1 MASVAVVTDS
11 TVCLSTELMSS
22 LGIESVP
29 LRFFLNGR
37 TYLDGLEITADEI
50 YRLLP
55 QARTLPT
62 TSAPTPSDYYAA
74 YERAAASHSAILVV
88 TITRKFS
95 AMYQSALTAAETA
108 RRSLA
113 GVSIEVLDSHTTA
126 GAQGLV
132 VLAAARAAQRGADLP
147 AVVRAASDVMA
158 RVDLIAYLGTL
169 YYLAKSGRVPMAL
182 HWANSVVRV
191 NPLFRVGPMSGE
203 ARTVR
208 IARGR
213 AGAERQLLEIVGAE
227 AGTSPLHGIVFH
239 SYCPDEAGRLKRR
252 VESSFHC
259 VELLVSDFTPA
270 MGVHTGPGVLGLA
283 YYVDR

>member
-1 MASVAVVTDS
+1 MAGVAVVTDS
-11 TVCLSTELMSS
+11 TVCLSPELTSS

-29 LRFFLNGR
+29 LRFFLDGR

-55 QARTLPT
+55 EARTLPT

-74 YERAAASHSAILVV
+74 YQRAAASHSAILVI

-95 AMYQSALTAAETA
+95 AMYQSAVAAAETA
-108 RRSLA
+108 QRNLA

-132 VLAAARAAQRGADLP
+132 VLAAARAAQQGADLP
-147 AVVRAASDVMA
+147 AVVRAAGDVMA

-169 YYLAKSGRVPMAL
+169 YYLARSGRVPMAL
-182 HWANSVVRV
+182 HWANAVVRV
-191 NPLFRVGPMSGE
+191 NPLFRVAPMSGE

-208 IARGR
+208 VARGR
-213 AGAERQLLEIVGAE
+213 ASAERQLLEIVE
-227 AGTSPLHGIVFH
+227 AGAGSRPLHGIVFH
-239 SYCPDEAGRLKRR
+239 SYCPDEAARLRAR
-252 VESSFHC
+252 VESSFNC
-259 VELLVSDFTPA
+259 VELYVSDFTPA
-270 MGVHTGPGVLGLA
+270 MGIHTGPGVLGLA